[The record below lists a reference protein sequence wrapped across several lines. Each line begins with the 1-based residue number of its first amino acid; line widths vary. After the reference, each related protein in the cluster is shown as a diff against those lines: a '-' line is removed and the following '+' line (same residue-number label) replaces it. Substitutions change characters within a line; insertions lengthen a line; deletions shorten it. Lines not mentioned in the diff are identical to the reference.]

1 MKNFLKEFKD
11 FAMRG
16 NVLDLAIGVI
26 IGNAFTAVV
35 NSLVNDIIMPLFANL
50 TGNISFAD
58 LSIVL
63 NPYSGGTITWNYGNF
78 IQTIVNFLI
87 IAFSIFCAIKLM
99 NAFVRKRKEE
109 DDKKEPV
116 VSDEVKALRE
126 IIEILKEEKAS

>member
-11 FAMRG
+11 FALRG
-16 NVLDLAIGVI
+16 NVFDLAIGVI
-26 IGNAFTAVV
+26 VGNSFTAVV

-50 TGNISFAD
+50 TGNISFSD

-63 NPYSGGTITWNYGNF
+63 NPYSGGNITWNYGNF
-78 IQTIVNFLI
+78 IQTVINFLV
-87 IAFSIFCAIKLM
+87 IAFSVFCAVKIM
-99 NAFVRKRKEE
+99 NTVIRKRKEE
-109 DDKKEPV
+109 ENKKEPV